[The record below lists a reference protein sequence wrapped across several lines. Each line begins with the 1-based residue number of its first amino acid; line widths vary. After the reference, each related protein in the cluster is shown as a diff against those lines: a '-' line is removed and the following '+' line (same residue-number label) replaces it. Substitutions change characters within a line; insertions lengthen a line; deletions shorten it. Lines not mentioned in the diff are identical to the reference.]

1 MKTTAF
7 ELFDDDLAKLKHAF
21 PTTEEPFFENIKNL
35 SHKILQTGRGPEWL
49 THLENLPSFIAQDVF
64 LDQSEIGAKGS
75 FGSFENAQVAEEALK
90 GLRPW
95 RKGPFIFG
103 DLKIDTEW
111 QSWKKWD
118 RLKEVIRPLNGKK
131 VLDIGCNS
139 GYYLFRMCAQ
149 NPEIVVG
156 VDPFSL
162 YFAQYQVV
170 KNILEQGQNSSQNSS
185 QNSFKMASCM
195 LPVGVEDVYPLGRVF
210 DTVFCMGILYHRKS
224 PLEFIREMQNLL
236 KKGGE
241 LILETIT
248 VPGEESICLCPPDR
262 YQSMKNVYF
271 LPTVSCLV
279 NWLENY
285 GFCDVRVMSTEKT
298 TFEEQRATE
307 WSYGDSLQGGI
318 DPEDH
323 SKTIEG
329 HPAPERTLIIATAK

>member
-1 MKTTAF
+1 MKTSAF
-7 ELFDDDLAKLKHAF
+7 ELFDRDLAQLKLAF
-21 PTTEEPFFENIKNL
+21 PATEELFFENIKNA

-49 THLENLPSFIAQDVF
+49 THLENLPEFVAQEVF
-64 LDQSEIGAKGS
+64 LDQSEIGAAGV
-75 FGSFENAQVAEEALK
+75 FENSQAADEALK

-118 RLKEVIRPLNGKK
+118 RLKEVISPLKGKK

-149 NPEIVVG
+149 KPEIVVG

-170 KNILEQGQNSSQNSS
+170 KNVVEQGQN
-185 QNSFKMASCM
+185 AVHLPSCM

-262 YQSMKNVYF
+262 YQGMKNVYF

-285 GFCDVRVMSTEKT
+285 GFSDVRVMSTEKT

-318 DPEDH
+318 DPDDH

-329 HPAPERTLIIATAK
+329 HPAPQRTLIVAKAK